1 MRIEKENCC
10 QDFCCFFSSFFFWH
24 SLSSLSFLL
33 YDSSTDSTRNQ
44 HFGFLLFIWLGW
56 DEDLF
61 TWPGP
66 SLALFTPV
74 LWSRKLNC
82 KLQSWHFGPRPWR
95 FHLYDRPKQPTNWL
109 TLLDLQLRL
118 CLLKLRAGT
127 GHKAPGSSSRSPFG
141 FWIYILCRVLTFE
154 NALNC
159 NLY

>member
-10 QDFCCFFSSFFFWH
+10 QDCLFFSFFGIFSFFF
-24 SLSSLSFLL
+24 SFLPAVRL
-33 YDSSTDSTRNQ
+33 QAQTQLEINTLA
-44 HFGFLLFIWLGW
+44 FLLFIWLAW

-61 TWPGP
+61 TWPGTGP

-95 FHLYDRPKQPTNWL
+95 FHLYDRPSNQASNQLADPTRPPAE
-109 TLLDLQLRL
+109 TLLIEIA
-118 CLLKLRAGT
+118 C
-127 GHKAPGSSSRSPFG
+127 SSSRSPFG